1 VEYLPD
7 TSPRHI
13 LILGLGAVTRDF
25 ARNWPEPVLARALA
39 RRGHRVTAVGYH
51 EPGHPAM
58 TARRETIDGVV
69 SLRLTP
75 SIWPGRELARAL
87 DTVPRP
93 DVMHIF
99 HFRNVFVYNA
109 VAWAKKGGVP
119 IVHSPVGPFHDAYL
133 VEDRERPYTS
143 RVHFDRLAYTLPGLA
158 RQLLRD
164 PRPRRQLTNYLL
176 HAPLC
181 YVERFVASSRHV
193 LGLLE
198 RLGFPRVRCEV
209 IPRGIEDAPPL
220 VPDESVLAGIER
232 PIVLFIKQL
241 TPRSGYD
248 VLIEA
253 MPEVVARHPT
263 ATFVVVSHN
272 PARQAEMRARAE
284 QLGVASSLH
293 FAGRVT
299 EEQKLALMRA
309 ARCIVL
315 PSRYEGFGLPLL
327 EAMQA
332 GVPPVASDIPVIDEI
347 VSDGQDGLL
356 FERENPRAMAEA
368 IVRLLGDDGLR
379 ARLIDGGRAKLA
391 RDFDEDRLLERLL
404 GCYETAM
411 RKHAKE
417 GDERSKIGHP
427 NA

>member
-1 VEYLPD
+1 
-7 TSPRHI
+7 

-39 RRGHRVTAVGYH
+39 RRGQRVTAVGYY

-58 TARRETIDGVV
+58 AARRETIDGVE
-69 SLRLTP
+69 SLRLDP
-75 SIWPGRELARAL
+75 SIWPSSALGRAL
-87 DTVPRP
+87 DALPRP

-99 HFRNVFVYNA
+99 HFRNVFIYNA
-109 VAWAKKGGVP
+109 VAWAKKRGVP
-119 IVHSPVGPFHDAYL
+119 IVHSPVGPLHDAYL

-143 RVHFDRLAYTLPGLA
+143 RVHFDRLAYSLPGLA

-164 PRPRRQLTNYLL
+164 PRPRRQITNYLL
-176 HAPLC
+176 HAPLRH
-181 YVERFVASSRHV
+181 VDRFVASSRHE

-198 RLGFPRVRCEV
+198 RMGFARERCEV
-209 IPRGIEDAPPL
+209 IPLWIEDAPPL
-220 VPDESVLAGIER
+220 TPDESVLEGIRR

-248 VLIEA
+248 VLVES
-253 MPEVVARHPT
+253 MPAVVARHPT

-284 QLGVASSLH
+284 QLGVAGNLH

-309 ARCIVL
+309 ASCIAL

-327 EAMQA
+327 EAMQV
-332 GVPPVASDIPVIDEI
+332 GVPPVASRIPVVDEI
-347 VSDGQDGLL
+347 VSDGEQGLL
-356 FERENPRAMAEA
+356 FERENPAALAEA
-368 IVRLLGDDGLR
+368 IARLLGDAELR
-379 ARLIDGGRAKLA
+379 AHLIAGGRARLA
-391 RDFDEDRLLERLL
+391 RDFDEDRLLERMLA
-404 GCYETAM
+404 CYA
-411 RKHAKE
+411 RAIALA
-417 GDERSKIGHP
+417 S
-427 NA
+427 

>member
-1 VEYLPD
+1 VEYLPHA
-7 TSPRHI
+7 SPRHI
-13 LILGLGAVTRDF
+13 LIFGLGAVTRDF

-58 TARRETIDGVV
+58 AARRETIDGVE
-69 SLRLTP
+69 SLRVTP
-75 SIWPGRELARAL
+75 SIWPGPELGRAL
-87 DTVPRP
+87 DSLPPP

-99 HFRNVFVYNA
+99 HLRNVFVYNA
-109 VAWAKKGGVP
+109 VAWARRRGVP

-143 RVHFDRLAYTLPGLA
+143 RIHYDRLAYTLPGLA
-158 RQLLRD
+158 RQLVRD

-176 HAPLC
+176 HAPLRC
-181 YVERFVASSRHV
+181 VDRFVTSSRHE
-193 LGLLE
+193 LGLLG
-198 RLGFPRVRCEV
+198 RMGFPPERCEV
-209 IPRGIEDAPPL
+209 IPLWIEGAPPI
-220 VPDESVLAGIER
+220 VPDESVLAGISR

-248 VLIEA
+248 LLIEA
-253 MPEVVARHPT
+253 MPAVVARHPT

-284 QLGVASSLH
+284 QLGVAGSLH

-309 ARCIVL
+309 ASCIAL

-332 GVPPVASDIPVIDEI
+332 GVPPIASDIPVIDEI
-347 VSDGQDGLL
+347 VSDGEDGLL
-356 FERENPRAMAEA
+356 FERENPRALADA
-368 IVRLLGDDGLR
+368 IARLLGDAGLR
-379 ARLIDGGRAKLA
+379 ERLIAGGRAKLA
-391 RDFDEDRLLERLL
+391 RDFDEERLLARLL
-404 GCYETAM
+404 GCYTAAI
-411 RKHAKE
+411 RTH
-417 GDERSKIGHP
+417 G
-427 NA
+427 

>member
-1 VEYLPD
+1 
-7 TSPRHI
+7 

-39 RRGHRVTAVGYH
+39 RRGQRVTAVGYY

-58 TARRETIDGVV
+58 AARRETIDGVE
-69 SLRLTP
+69 SLRLDP
-75 SIWPGRELARAL
+75 SIWPSSALGRAL
-87 DTVPRP
+87 DALPRP

-99 HFRNVFVYNA
+99 HFRNVFIYNA
-109 VAWAKKGGVP
+109 VAWAKKRGVP
-119 IVHSPVGPFHDAYL
+119 IVHSPVGPLHDAYL

-143 RVHFDRLAYTLPGLA
+143 RVHFDRLAYSLPGLA

-164 PRPRRQLTNYLL
+164 PRPRRQITNYLL
-176 HAPLC
+176 HAPLRH
-181 YVERFVASSRHV
+181 VDRFVASSRHE

-198 RLGFPRVRCEV
+198 RMGFARERCEV
-209 IPRGIEDAPPL
+209 IPLWIEDAPPL
-220 VPDESVLAGIER
+220 TPDESVLEGIRR

-248 VLIEA
+248 VLVES
-253 MPEVVARHPT
+253 MPAVVARHPT

-284 QLGVASSLH
+284 QLGVAGNLH

-309 ARCIVL
+309 ASCIAL

-327 EAMQA
+327 EAMQV
-332 GVPPVASDIPVIDEI
+332 GVPPVASRIPVVDEI
-347 VSDGQDGLL
+347 VSDGEQGLL
-356 FERENPRAMAEA
+356 FERENPAALAEA
-368 IVRLLGDDGLR
+368 IARLLGDAELR
-379 ARLIDGGRAKLA
+379 ARLIAGGRARLA
-391 RDFDEDRLLERLL
+391 RDFDEDRLLERMLA
-404 GCYETAM
+404 CYA
-411 RKHAKE
+411 RAIALA
-417 GDERSKIGHP
+417 S
-427 NA
+427 